1 MIENVHL
8 NVKNQKQYV
17 ETIKQKIEK
26 NVMIEM
32 IIEQQIAKI
41 TVQQNV
47 K

>member
-8 NVKNQKQYV
+8 NVKKQKQYV

-26 NVMIEM
+26 NVMIEI